1 MLSRKNSFSFRF
13 KLAVSAIVLVGVAAA
28 AVTVTQAVRSR
39 SAANSTATSAQVVAV
54 LPPFGFIP
62 AGAPVR
68 LVNLSSDVFA
78 AGKKNTQFVTM
89 LKARVVAIGNDK
101 LDSLNLMVFEFDG
114 NAMLRRVDGFV
125 VPIDLSG
132 ARPADLTL
140 PLGRQV
146 PLTSRLVLA
155 VERADG
161 DAKGWEMNVT
171 DLVRGSA
178 SIAAERTPPGLS
190 AREGNAVRPDSG
202 AALCSNGFRRAMAL
216 AQLGDRASVT
226 SFTCDQ
232 QEGSFTFTF
241 QPKQIL

>member
-1 MLSRKNSFSFRF
+1 MTSYKNSFSLRF
-13 KLAVSAIVLVGVAAA
+13 KLLASAIVLAGVAVA

-39 SAANSTATSAQVVAV
+39 SAVSSMSKPAQVVAV

-78 AGKKNTQFVTM
+78 AGKKNTQFVTT

-114 NAMLRRVDGFV
+114 NALLRRVDGFV
-125 VPIDLSG
+125 VPVDLS
-132 ARPADLTL
+132 AAKPADLTL
-140 PLGRQV
+140 PLGRKV
-146 PLTSRLVLA
+146 LPTSRLVLA
-155 VERADG
+155 VERANG
-161 DAKGWEMNVT
+161 DARGWDMNII

-178 SIAAERTPPGLS
+178 SVAAERTPPGLS
-190 AREGNAVRPDSG
+190 VREGSAVRPDSG
-202 AALCSNGFRRAMAL
+202 ADLCSNGFRRAMAL